1 MSAGRRGDA
10 SPKEEVMANGP
21 LMSRSTQARGPRAI
35 FISAV
40 QFDERLKAGST
51 TVLDLAPL
59 AASFG
64 VEGVEYRDVHWRD
77 KAAEIPAAKRQL
89 VQLKLRAVYATV
101 TPLYH
106 RDPALQ
112 KQLLQDIEDARALG
126 AILLRVVL
134 GERPGDGPADAGAHY
149 SGRKAVE
156 RAAALRV
163 PLSLENNSKAPGH
176 LLPDI
181 QKTVETFSC
190 RWLGTNIDS
199 ANYVVTGQDPVGA
212 TQRLAR
218 WVNYAHLKDARKI
231 GDAWQSTHLGNGTLP
246 LREIVAALEAT
257 GKAVPFCF
265 EFPGEGDPEGA
276 VRKSLEFLA
285 KLGG

>member
-1 MSAGRRGDA
+1 MTNGHPALRSA
-10 SPKEEVMANGP
+10 
-21 LMSRSTQARGPRAI
+21 QARGLRTI
-35 FISAV
+35 LISAV
-40 QFDERLKAGST
+40 QFDEQLKAGSK

-59 AASFG
+59 AASLG
-64 VEGVEYRDVHWRD
+64 VQGVEYRDVYWKD
-77 KAAEIPAAKRQL
+77 KASELPAAKRQL
-89 VQLKLRAVYATV
+89 VQLKLRAVYATM

-106 RDPALQ
+106 RDRTQ
-112 KQLLQDIEDARALG
+112 QEQLLQDLEDARSLG
-126 AILLRVVL
+126 AGLLRVVL

-190 RWLGTNIDS
+190 RWLGTNIDF
-199 ANYVVTGQDPVGA
+199 ANYVGTEQEPIAA
-212 TQRLAR
+212 TRCLAR
-218 WVNYAHLKDARKI
+218 WINYVHAKDARKAS
-231 GDAWQSTHLGNGTLP
+231 GGWQSTYLGNGTLA
-246 LREIVAALEAT
+246 LKEIIAALDAT

-276 VRKSLEFLA
+276 IRKSLEFMA
-285 KLGG
+285 KLDG